1 MLLNSMSGLSMC
13 LEQVSRKA
21 WRLSI
26 YHSSCAAWRTTGLKN
41 VEEKKRIAFLLRRSM
56 FFRQRS
62 HTADYISAHFCRL
75 QTHLSLF
82 LKWPNKDSSQLFP
95 PFCVTHTDPKV
106 KMTSYNL
113 QGQQLTVQQV
123 IKTFCHENR
132 KD

>member
-1 MLLNSMSGLSMC
+1 MC

-75 QTHLSLF
+75 QTHLSL
-82 LKWPNKDSSQLFP
+82 SQ
-95 PFCVTHTDPKV
+95 
-106 KMTSYNL
+106 MA
-113 QGQQLTVQQV
+113 
-123 IKTFCHENR
+123 
-132 KD
+132 

>member
-1 MLLNSMSGLSMC
+1 MQGEKEKKLGTQKQLQEGKRCYKVTKSMLLNSMSGLSIC

-26 YHSSCAAWRTTGLKN
+26 YHSSCAAWRTTCF
-41 VEEKKRIAFLLRRSM
+41 KKCGRKKSIAFLLRRSV

-82 LKWPNKDSSQLFP
+82 LKWPN
-95 PFCVTHTDPKV
+95 
-106 KMTSYNL
+106 
-113 QGQQLTVQQV
+113 
-123 IKTFCHENR
+123 IKTLPSFSPLFVLHIQTR
-132 KD
+132 R